1 MSALARLET
10 DAGGT
15 VISGRTASAGRARL
29 GVQTT
34 GQPMPVCEALTTFGR
49 ASARGDWGDAG
60 TGAGLELAAGA
71 TYANRARRLHASIG
85 IRSLATHSISGYE
98 EYGGDVSFSFLR
110 RPDGTGLQVALSSK
124 HGETAAGG
132 GNSSWLRDFDWHDG
146 GRRPPAWR
154 TKARLGYGS
163 SAFGGV
169 AQPFM
174 ERNTGRTV
182 ATLGSVCT
190 SSAPP
195 SRDDGLMRKLPSGTE
210 ACSETT
216 WV

>member
-98 EYGGDVSFSFLR
+98 EYGGTFRSPSCLDRTAPGYRWPCRASTEKPLRAGATRVGCGTSTGTTADGDPPRGGPRRGSATVRVHSAVSRS
-110 RPDGTGLQVALSSK
+110 P
-124 HGETAAGG
+124 
-132 GNSSWLRDFDWHDG
+132 SW
-146 GRRPPAWR
+146 
-154 TKARLGYGS
+154 
-163 SAFGGV
+163 
-169 AQPFM
+169 
-174 ERNTGRTV
+174 
-182 ATLGSVCT
+182 
-190 SSAPP
+190 
-195 SRDDGLMRKLPSGTE
+195 SGTRGE
-210 ACSETT
+210 RSRHSDRSALQARRRRGTT
-216 WV
+216 D